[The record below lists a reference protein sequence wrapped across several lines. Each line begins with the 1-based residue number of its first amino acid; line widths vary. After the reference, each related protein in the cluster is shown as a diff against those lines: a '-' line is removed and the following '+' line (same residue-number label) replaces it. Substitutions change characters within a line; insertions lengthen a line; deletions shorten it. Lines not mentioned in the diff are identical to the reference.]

1 MPESGSPGALE
12 EALYRELRAIAG
24 SLMRSQR
31 RDHTL
36 QPTTLVSQAY
46 LNLAGRGFDSI
57 PRAEYLALAATV
69 MRRILIDHARRKGA
83 TKRGGND
90 GRAAVIIPINE
101 TCIADE
107 AGLSGIDVLALHEA
121 LEILARHSPRQ
132 ARVVELRYFGGLSVD
147 EVAQVIGVSKRTIEA
162 DWTFAKAWL
171 SREFQR

>member
-1 MPESGSPGALE
+1 
-12 EALYRELRAIAG
+12 
-24 SLMRSQR
+24 MRSQR
-31 RDHTL
+31 QDHTL

-83 TKRGGND
+83 SKRGGND
-90 GRAAVIIPINE
+90 GRAALKLPINE
-101 TCIADE
+101 TCIAD
-107 AGLSGIDVLALHEA
+107 ATGLPGVDVLALHEA

-132 ARVVELRYFGGLSVD
+132 ARVVELRFFGGLSVD

-171 SREFQR
+171 SRELQR